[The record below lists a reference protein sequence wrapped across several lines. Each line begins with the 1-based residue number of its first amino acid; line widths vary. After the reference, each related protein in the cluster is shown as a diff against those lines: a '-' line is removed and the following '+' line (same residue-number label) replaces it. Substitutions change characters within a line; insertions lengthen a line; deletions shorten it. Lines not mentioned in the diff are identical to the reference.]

1 MLYVRLILTVFLFD
15 LSVFLTV
22 DVTGDTA
29 YDYYFIFFFFTPIN
43 IFYFAHINFIQII
56 EL

>member
-29 YDYYFIFFFFTPIN
+29 YDYYFIFFFSHP
-43 IFYFAHINFIQII
+43 
-56 EL
+56 

>member
-1 MLYVRLILTVFLFD
+1 MLYVRFILTVFLFD
-15 LSVFLTV
+15 LSIFLTV

-29 YDYYFIFFFFTPIN
+29 YDKFGFFFFTSIN
-43 IFYFAHINFIQII
+43 IFYFAHINFIQIT

>member
-1 MLYVRLILTVFLFD
+1 MLYVRFILTVFLFD
-15 LSVFLTV
+15 LSIFLTV

-29 YDYYFIFFFFTPIN
+29 YDKCVFFFTSIN
-43 IFYFAHINFIQII
+43 IFYFAHINFIQIT

>member
-1 MLYVRLILTVFLFD
+1 MLYVRFILTVFLFD
-15 LSVFLTV
+15 LSIFLTV

-29 YDYYFIFFFFTPIN
+29 YDYYFFFFTPIY
-43 IFYFAHINFIQII
+43 IFYFAHINFIQIT